1 MNKNKFYVLV
11 IVALFIS
18 NGVLVFFMTQKGHW
32 GKQAHSPKEI
42 IIERLRL
49 DEAQIKDYSELVLFH
64 GEATR
69 DLMKSI
75 RTQRSS
81 IYKLLTVTDS
91 TAKVDSAINAI
102 GGLQQ
107 ELELINFDHFQD
119 IKALCTAEQLKDFES
134 LSNEFVKIFGERKG
148 KPNHGPKR

>member
-11 IVALFIS
+11 IVALFII
-18 NGVLVFFMTQKGHW
+18 NGMLVFFITQKGHR
-32 GKQAHSPKEI
+32 GKPAHSPKEI

-49 DEAQIKDYSELVLFH
+49 DEAQTKDYSELVLVH

-69 DLMKSI
+69 DLMNSI

-81 IYKLLTVTDS
+81 IYKLLTVTDE

-102 GGLQQ
+102 VGLQQ
-107 ELELINFDHFQD
+107 EL
-119 IKALCTAEQLKDFES
+119 
-134 LSNEFVKIFGERKG
+134 
-148 KPNHGPKR
+148 